1 MYFVGVCASGDP
13 GLGIGWATGS
23 VGSVG
28 RRPRPRDPT
37 GNVDGV
43 TELPVLTPE
52 EQRVLGCLLEKEVTV
67 PASYPLTLNA
77 LRTAC
82 NQTSSRTPVVD
93 YDERTIQDA
102 MRGLKDKS
110 LGRVTWMDYGRRTLK
125 YAQSAAQE
133 LELADDERAL
143 LTVLLLRGPQAP
155 GELKTRT
162 ERLFGFA
169 DREAVEECLAR
180 MAAREVPLVSEL
192 GRRPG
197 QQDSR
202 WAHLLGGAQAAV
214 AEGPVLVDREQILS
228 DGPAARDR
236 ALDEAFEVLADEYAD
251 ERELALARAPF
262 EWWLL
267 TRAVELA
274 DGAPIA
280 DVGCGA
286 GAVSAYLADIGADV
300 TGFDRVPAQVQL
312 ARRRH
317 PDVLFEEGDLRRL
330 LRPATAAGWGAV
342 VAWDLLNHFAP
353 SELPAVLAS
362 LVAPLTVGGVL
373 VVAVETGASSHP
385 TKALG
390 GVEVPWVQHD
400 ASELRGSFAAAGLG
414 DVEAY
419 HVLVEGD
426 DRLYLLGRRG

>member
-1 MYFVGVCASGDP
+1 MSAVG
-13 GLGIGWATGS
+13 
-23 VGSVG
+23 
-28 RRPRPRDPT
+28 PRPRDPA
-37 GNVDGV
+37 GSVDAV

-52 EQRVLGCLLEKEVTV
+52 EQRVLGCLQEKEVTV

-82 NQTSSRTPVVD
+82 NQSSSRSPVVD

-102 MRGLKDKS
+102 MRGLKEKS
-110 LGRVTWMDYGRRTLK
+110 LGRVTWMDHGRRTLK
-125 YAQSAAQE
+125 YVQSATQE

-155 GELKTRT
+155 GELRTRT
-162 ERLFGFA
+162 DRLFGFA

-180 MAAREVPLVSEL
+180 MAAREVPLVSEV

-202 WAHLLGGAQAAV
+202 WAHMLGGSQAAV
-214 AEGPVLVDREQILS
+214 VDGPVLVDRDQILS

-236 ALDEAFEVLADEYAD
+236 ALEESFEVLADEYAD

-274 DGAPIA
+274 DGAPVA

-286 GAVSAYLADIGADV
+286 GAVSAYLSDVGADV

-317 PDVLFEEGDLRRL
+317 PDVMFEEGDLRRL

-342 VAWDLLNHFAP
+342 VAWDVLSHFAP

-362 LVAPLTVGGVL
+362 LVAPLTAGGVL
-373 VVAVETGASSHP
+373 VAAVETGESSKT
-385 TKALG
+385 TKTLV
-390 GVEVPWVQHD
+390 GVEVPWVQHSP
-400 ASELRGSFAAAGLG
+400 SEVRGLFVAAGLG

-419 HVLVEGD
+419 HVLVGD
-426 DRLYLLGRRG
+426 DERLYLLGRRG